1 MNNHQD
7 GRKEGERKP
16 VISPEK
22 IRDLRERFYILPS
35 CIEVIAL
42 VPFSHEVMKDIPD
55 YERFRSRGRPFRD
68 RERGVSILPE
78 WLFHSGD
85 GEKGLRTLSE
95 GMPPNAAKFLIY
107 SLGRAF
113 ERIES
118 REDYREPPE
127 MAEAAIACGVV
138 YEDEKDLRR
147 QFNQII
153 NYFCET
159 YIYIPPAEKI
169 FPIMERDYLREEHP
183 GKVPAVLF
191 DITLGHAIASQRLT
205 HLPVVIPKALIAEED
220 AGDAEIFAATM
231 IYSSMLTQHIE
242 TSFECEAFTWAAR
255 FSLFDKEHPLTALR
269 NAFNNLQAMGILERW
284 SITAYKPL
292 REWNIREGENADLTD
307 ERFSAGGVKPEFY
320 NFHLHVST
328 AVTLEV

>member
-22 IRDLRERFYILPS
+22 IRALRERFYILPS

-42 VPFSHEVMKDIPD
+42 VPFSHETLKDIPD
-55 YERFRSRGRPFRD
+55 YEHLRSRGRPFKD
-68 RERGVSILPE
+68 RERGVGIHPE

-95 GMPPNAAKFLIY
+95 GMPRNAAKFLIY

-159 YIYIPPAEKI
+159 YIYIPPADKI
-169 FPIMERDYLREEHP
+169 FPIMERDYLSGEQP

-255 FSLFDKEHPLTALR
+255 FSLFDKEHPLTVLR
-269 NAFNNLQAMGILERW
+269 DAFNSLQAMGILESW
-284 SITAYKPL
+284 TITAESPVK
-292 REWNIREGENADLTD
+292 EWNIKRGDAADLTD
-307 ERFSAGGVKPEFY
+307 GHFTAGGVKPEFY
-320 NFHLHVST
+320 NFRLHVRA
-328 AVTLEV
+328 AVTLEA

>member
-7 GRKEGERKP
+7 GQKEGERKP

-22 IRDLRERFYILPS
+22 IRRLRERFYILPS

-42 VPFSHEVMKDIPD
+42 VPFSHETLKDIPD
-55 YERFRSRGRPFRD
+55 YEHLRSRERPFRD
-68 RERGVSILPE
+68 RERGVGIHPE

-95 GMPPNAAKFLIY
+95 GMPRNAAKFLIY
-107 SLGRAF
+107 LLGRAF

-118 REDYREPPE
+118 GEEFRSPAD

-169 FPIMERDYLREEHP
+169 FPIMERDYLSGEQP

>member
-1 MNNHQD
+1 
-7 GRKEGERKP
+7 
-16 VISPEK
+16 
-22 IRDLRERFYILPS
+22 
-35 CIEVIAL
+35 
-42 VPFSHEVMKDIPD
+42 
-55 YERFRSRGRPFRD
+55 
-68 RERGVSILPE
+68 
-78 WLFHSGD
+78 
-85 GEKGLRTLSE
+85 
-95 GMPPNAAKFLIY
+95 
-107 SLGRAF
+107 
-113 ERIES
+113 
-118 REDYREPPE
+118 
-127 MAEAAIACGVV
+127 
-138 YEDEKDLRR
+138 
-147 QFNQII
+147 
-153 NYFCET
+153 
-159 YIYIPPAEKI
+159 
-169 FPIMERDYLREEHP
+169 MERDYLREEHP

-255 FSLFDKEHPLTALR
+255 FSLFDNEHPLTALR